1 MTRDEFLRRF
11 QLHHKRQ
18 HERPLLKRL
27 RPAAVLIP
35 LWEQEGELHVV
46 LTQRSHHLRHHAG
59 QISFPGGRQEH
70 DDPDLYA
77 TALREAHEEIALQ
90 PSDVECIGV
99 LQDYPVISNFL
110 IRPYVGFITPSQP
123 LKADPGEVEEI
134 FTVPLAHLMQQQQ
147 HFAYRLRR
155 FIYDQVYFIPYHHR
169 NIWGATAGIL
179 RELADHVYPER
190 HKLYRSLNE
199 G

>member
-1 MTRDEFLRRF
+1 MTRDEFLHRF
-11 QLHHKRQ
+11 QLHHKRR
-18 HERPLLKRL
+18 HERPVLKRL

-35 LWEQEGELHVV
+35 LWERAGELQVV
-46 LTQRSHHLRHHAG
+46 LTQRSNHLRHHAG
-59 QISFPGGRQEH
+59 QISFPGGRQEL
-70 DDPDLYA
+70 DDADLYA
-77 TALREAHEEIALQ
+77 TALREAHEEIALK
-90 PSDVECIGV
+90 PSDVECVGV

-110 IRPYVGFITPSQP
+110 IRPYVGFITPTQP
-123 LKADPGEVEEI
+123 LRADPREVEEI

-155 FIYDQVYFIPYHHR
+155 FIYDQVYFIPYQHR

-190 HKLYRSLNE
+190 HTLYRSLNE